1 MQRGAP
7 MLPPRTPNY
16 GKTPKYIEEFKN
28 EAKKKEDDRIEAKA
42 AMKRPPG
49 TKVLPEE
56 ERIAT
61 LEQLAAN
68 KKEVTKLL
76 NQMPISMRTESLRR

>member
-1 MQRGAP
+1 M
-7 MLPPRTPNY
+7 
-16 GKTPKYIEEFKN
+16 
-28 EAKKKEDDRIEAKA
+28 EAKA

-68 KKEVTKLL
+68 KKEVTKIL
-76 NQMPISMRTESLRR
+76 NQMPISMRTESLRRQKIELEQKLVEIDKAIEMFSRRLVFVKEE